1 MPFDLRHTG
10 AALLGDVPLRFVLY
24 FAIVHWLL
32 LSCDTVGRG
41 LAPAETYG
49 LRLERREQ
57 APALRCI
64 VNLHKPMVSDAMYVL
79 PTMCVGHDD
88 PACHKIR
95 A

>member
-49 LRLERREQ
+49 LWLQRREQ
-57 APALRCI
+57 APALRCTLQI
-64 VNLHKPMVSDAMYVL
+64 HRGL
-79 PTMCVGHDD
+79 
-88 PACHKIR
+88 
-95 A
+95 

>member
-1 MPFDLRHTG
+1 MYFYIDK
-10 AALLGDVPLRFVLY
+10 LGSHKFTM
-24 FAIVHWLL
+24 F
-32 LSCDTVGRG
+32 TVGRG